1 MSYEVGETKLLWTY
15 AERKALY
22 KECFD
27 VWGHQAQVD
36 MLVEE
41 LGECIVAVQ
50 KLFKRDYSLKRVK
63 DLASEIADVK
73 IMIEEIEL
81 LLDEVAKKPADAEGT
96 DYTFKELVAAEFVF
110 KLDRTQS
117 RINKVKGAL

>member
-1 MSYEVGETKLLWTY
+1 MSDVNDAPLLWTY

-22 KECFD
+22 MECFE

-50 KLFKRDYSLKRVK
+50 KLFKRDYSLKRFK

-96 DYTFKELVAAEFVF
+96 DYTFKELVGAEFVY
-110 KLDRTQS
+110 KLDRTHQ
-117 RINKVKGAL
+117 RIKKVKENL